1 MRRAGRALQ
10 PGIMSR
16 AEPGA
21 PLRILRRWKRGRSC
35 WSRRRR
41 TMRECRSWRAK
52 RRRKLRRRGSEG
64 NKAVKKEGSEAGGK
78 KKQRGERPGKEQRD
92 PARGTLHQKKGT
104 LERAPSSAE

>member
-52 RRRKLRRRGSEG
+52 RRRKLRRRGG
-64 NKAVKKEGSEAGGK
+64 GGKKAVKKEGRSEEHTSELQSPCNLVCRLLLEK
-78 KKQRGERPGKEQRD
+78 KKKE
-92 PARGTLHQKKGT
+92 
-104 LERAPSSAE
+104 

>member
-21 PLRILRRWKRGRSC
+21 SLRILRRWKRGRSC

-41 TMRECRSWRAK
+41 TMRECRGWRAK
-52 RRRKLRRRGSEG
+52 RRRKLRRRGGGG
-64 NKAVKKEGSEAGGK
+64 NKAVKKKGAEAEGK
-78 KKQRGERPGKEQRD
+78 KKKRRERPGEKRRAK
-92 PARGTLHQKKGT
+92 ARGTHNQKKGT
-104 LERAPSSAE
+104 TERAAS